1 MALAGRA
8 ITFVQRCGGSAP
20 STPAREPPRARDGDD
35 TLLDAL
41 SVSPSEYAAVY
52 SAYREALQTNADPEK
67 TAIFQAARLDAARGG
82 REHAIARLNGFLDA
96 LNSQGKGTSE
106 NLCNWTE
113 VGDPTLG
120 AAAWIRQHPR

>member
-1 MALAGRA
+1 MARHVPAEAAQVLMDFLSSEERA
-8 ITFVQRCGGSAP
+8 A
-20 STPAREPPRARDGDD
+20 
-35 TLLDAL
+35 LLDAL